1 MVCIDRPYPF
11 KGFKGY
17 LPDFT
22 WSILERFVPNGPSLS
37 LLKHAEMNR
46 KKIDTG
52 LTKVSLIPSRA
63 PHLATPSL
71 EWQSQMLP
79 SLDYYLYAKGQICRL
94 VFPVILLIK
103 ESYNLIGQVTQ
114 LAKLNKQSQVLT
126 CLDGNSMLK
135 N

>member
-52 LTKVSLIPSRA
+52 LTKVSVIPSRDISDQWI
-63 PHLATPSL
+63 LKSDWTRATPGYTQPRVVVLDATFPWLLSL
-71 EWQSQMLP
+71 CKRSNISIGFSSDIVDQRILQSDWT
-79 SLDYYLYAKGQICRL
+79 SDT
-94 VFPVILLIK
+94 
-103 ESYNLIGQVTQ
+103 IGQT
-114 LAKLNKQSQVLT
+114 
-126 CLDGNSMLK
+126 
-135 N
+135 